1 MALLLIGG
9 AKGDQINRE
18 LVCEICSSQEYD
30 PQLIKLT
37 IDHGAKVDY
46 SEGQA
51 LKYAVSMPTKKEV
64 LEFLLESKGATT
76 ILSSLVPLAMN
87 HTQETRPQK
96 LQTLLEKG
104 ARGTQVH
111 NALID
116 AVKQGP
122 SAQPTID
129 MLLHYDASVN
139 YRGAEAIKIAA
150 AAGHSSILDCLLQR
164 NPDSEHLPEALKL
177 AMQPPAVQSSTKD
190 PVRFWSVRLLTCAG
204 VVKLEVIHRVLTQ
217 VVREKD
223 HALVEHLIKSSG
235 DPNFR
240 DGRCLVTATEQADI
254 ESLIL
259 LARSKPSSVAFSAAF
274 TARPTSVDRWRGE
287 PELLLNIDK
296 ILIDGGANG
305 PAVDQVF
312 LSALRSSDPAS
323 NHFVDMVFARP
334 ASLNINFDDGKSLC
348 AAVKKDLYEFVK
360 TLLDQ
365 KLNRRTLCSAFMA
378 VFESH
383 APEKNLL
390 SLSKLFLER
399 SESSKRLYFEQ
410 DDPLTSPLYQIL
422 HRHPEKPLLLQ

>member
-1 MALLLIGG
+1 
-9 AKGDQINRE
+9 
-18 LVCEICSSQEYD
+18 
-30 PQLIKLT
+30 
-37 IDHGAKVDY
+37 
-46 SEGQA
+46 
-51 LKYAVSMPTKKEV
+51 
-64 LEFLLESKGATT
+64 
-76 ILSSLVPLAMN
+76 
-87 HTQETRPQK
+87 
-96 LQTLLEKG
+96 
-104 ARGTQVH
+104 
-111 NALID
+111 
-116 AVKQGP
+116 
-122 SAQPTID
+122 

-150 AAGHSSILDCLLQR
+150 AAAHSSILDCLLQR

-190 PVRFWSVRLLTCAG
+190 PVRFQSVQLLTRAG
-204 VVKLEVIHRVLTQ
+204 VVKSEVIHRALTQ
-217 VVREKD
+217 AVCEKD
-223 HALVEHLIKSSG
+223 HALVEHLIKSGG

-240 DGRCLVTATEQADI
+240 GGRCLVTATEQADI

-259 LARSKPSSVAFSAAF
+259 LARSKPSSAAFSAAF

-305 PAVDQVF
+305 PAVDQIF

-323 NHFVDMVFARP
+323 NHFADIVFARP

-348 AAVKKDLYEFVK
+348 VAVKKDLYELVK

-365 KLNRRTLCSAFMA
+365 KPKRRTLCSAFMA

-383 APEKNLL
+383 APEKNLI

-410 DDPLTSPLYQIL
+410 DDPLTSPLYQTL
-422 HRHPEKPLLLQ
+422 HPHPEKPLLLQYLLDSGCPPDSQFMWEINPEIGSEETSALLWLLCQAQEDQQTEKHTVAILLERGGRYNPSPQQLHPTHGDLCDS

>member
-1 MALLLIGG
+1 MIS
-9 AKGDQINRE
+9 ISRE
-18 LVCEICSSQEYD
+18 LVYEICSSRECD
-30 PQLIKLT
+30 PQLIKLM

-51 LKYAVSMPTKKEV
+51 LKYAVSTPTKKEV
-64 LEFLLESKGATT
+64 LELLLEGEGATT
-76 ILSSLVPLAMN
+76 ILSLLIPLAMN
-87 HTQETRPQK
+87 HTQDTRPQK
-96 LQTLLEKG
+96 FQMLLEKG
-104 ARGTQVH
+104 ARGRQVH

-150 AAGHSSILDCLLQR
+150 AAGYSSILDCLLQR
-164 NPDSEHLPEALKL
+164 NPASEHLPEALKL
-177 AMQPPAVQSSTKD
+177 AMQGPAVQSSTKD
-190 PVRFWSVRLLTCAG
+190 PVRFQSVRLLTRAG
-204 VVKLEVIHRVLTQ
+204 VVKSEVIHRALTQ
-217 VVREKD
+217 AVRDKD
-223 HALVEHLIKSSG
+223 HALVEHLIKSGG

-259 LARSKPSSVAFSAAF
+259 LARSKPSSAAFSAAF
-274 TARPTSVDRWRGE
+274 AARPTSVYRWRGE

-296 ILIDGGANG
+296 ILIDGGASG

-348 AAVKKDLYEFVK
+348 VAVKKDLYELVK

-365 KLNRRTLCSAFMA
+365 KPNRRTLCCI
-378 VFESH
+378 H
-383 APEKNLL
+383 GCL
-390 SLSKLFLER
+390 
-399 SESSKRLYFEQ
+399 
-410 DDPLTSPLYQIL
+410 
-422 HRHPEKPLLLQ
+422 